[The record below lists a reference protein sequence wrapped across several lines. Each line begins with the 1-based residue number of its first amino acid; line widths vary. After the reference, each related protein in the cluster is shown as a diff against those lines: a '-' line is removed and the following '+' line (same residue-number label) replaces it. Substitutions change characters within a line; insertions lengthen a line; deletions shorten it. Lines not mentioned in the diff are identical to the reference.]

1 MGMME
6 SAEYF
11 TNVIQELYLLP
22 AGILTFVLFEPIK
35 SLQSLL
41 PPE

>member
-1 MGMME
+1 MLE
-6 SAEYF
+6 HASYF

-22 AGILTFVLFEPIK
+22 AGILALVLFEPIK